1 MNLRSLNSSSMQ
13 GASFDRE
20 IASGLARKAISQDG
34 EAVRSDSSAVAVDDA
49 QVARTTSAPVVLR
62 VGFKAGKMTAGKHGE
77 DPEVSEAVR
86 RLQKS
91 RLGYRFT
98 KRAFDIVFS
107 AFVLVSFSWLFVIV
121 AIAIKIDDPKG
132 PVFFK
137 QKRVGKDGK
146 EFNMYKFRSMCVD
159 AEDRLAELRELN
171 EKTGPVFKTAEDPRI
186 TRVGKWLRKLSLDEL
201 PQFINVLR
209 SDMSIVGPRP
219 ALPAEVATYDDDQRQ
234 RLLVKPGLT
243 CYWQTRRNR
252 DSITFDEWV
261 DLDLW
266 RRCGR
271 GHAWQISA
279 YNRTGG
285 ADRGCPYC
293 GDRKALKGYNDLRT
307 THPKIAREWNKE
319 RNGDLKPTD
328 VIASSSKRVWWKCKE
343 GHEWS
348 GLVANRARR
357 RKADPGCPYCSGRK
371 VLAGFSDLATTH
383 PGIAAMWHPRM
394 NRRLKPA
401 GVQAVS
407 RKPAWWR
414 GECGH
419 VYQMAVRDR
428 ARAKP
433 GYCPYCSGRKRPER
447 PIRLD

>member
-34 EAVRSDSSAVAVDDA
+34 EAVRSDSSAVAVDNA

-171 EKTGPVFKTAEDPRI
+171 EKSGPVFKIAADPRI

-219 ALPAEVATYDDDQRQ
+219 ALPAEVATYDDYQRQ

-261 DLDLW
+261 DLDLLYIKK
-266 RRCGR
+266 CS
-271 GHAWQISA
+271 AWS
-279 YNRTGG
+279 
-285 ADRGCPYC
+285 
-293 GDRKALKGYNDLRT
+293 
-307 THPKIAREWNKE
+307 
-319 RNGDLKPTD
+319 DLKLIIQT
-328 VIASSSKRVWWKCKE
+328 VGV
-343 GHEWS
+343 
-348 GLVANRARR
+348 
-357 RKADPGCPYCSGRK
+357 
-371 VLAGFSDLATTH
+371 VLTAQGS
-383 PGIAAMWHPRM
+383 
-394 NRRLKPA
+394 
-401 GVQAVS
+401 
-407 RKPAWWR
+407 
-414 GECGH
+414 
-419 VYQMAVRDR
+419 
-428 ARAKP
+428 
-433 GYCPYCSGRKRPER
+433 
-447 PIRLD
+447 